1 MSNSKTP
8 FIGPRARLLAMT
20 ALSGLCAAGV
30 VLPAGDASA
39 AGFAIKEQSGAAQ
52 GNSFAGATAGAE
64 DVTYMFFNPA
74 GLTLQDENQV
84 GGVLSY
90 ILVKAETTD
99 ATSALGYIGDSSAQ
113 DAGGG
118 AFVPALYGM
127 WSLTP
132 DLKLGLG
139 INAPFGLKTEYS
151 QTWDGQLYAVES
163 DLHTININPTIAY
176 RLNDMISIGG
186 GLQIQKVDATLS
198 QMTDVGDGDPT
209 NGSYVGRLAETT
221 GDDWGYGLTLGLM
234 VEFSEATRLGLGYR
248 SQIKHTLEGDFTVAG
263 GQIDT
268 VTADLTTPDQVSAGL
283 YHEISDQFAVM
294 AELGWT
300 GWSSLDEVRIVGD
313 TVGVIGAETYNW
325 EDVWFFGVG
334 ANWQATEQLKLRTGI
349 AYDQSPIPEA
359 TRGPRIPGADR
370 TWVSAGIGYE
380 LSPNFVVDAAYT
392 HIFIEDSTVDTALL
406 TANYENSVDIIV
418 FQGVVKF

>member
-1 MSNSKTP
+1 MTHDKAQFSGLRGK
-8 FIGPRARLLAMT
+8 LLAMT
-20 ALSGLCAAGV
+20 ALSGLCAAMA
-30 VLPAGDASA
+30 LPAADAHA

-64 DVTYMFFNPA
+64 DVTYMFYNPA
-74 GLTLQDENQV
+74 SMALQDGNQA

-90 ILVKAETTD
+90 ILVKAETDD
-99 ATSALGYIGDSSAQ
+99 ATAVVPEISDGSTQ
-113 DAGGG
+113 DAGRG

-127 WSLTP
+127 WSVTP
-132 DLKLGLG
+132 DLKIGLG

-151 QTWDGQLYAVES
+151 QTWDGQLHAVES
-163 DLHTININPTIAY
+163 DLKTININPTIAY
-176 RLNDMISIGG
+176 RINDMVSIGA
-186 GLQIQKVDATLS
+186 GLQIQHADATLS
-198 QMTDVGDGDPT
+198 QMTDVGDGNPL
-209 NGSYVGRLAETT
+209 NGSYVGALAETT

-248 SQIKHTLEGDFTVAG
+248 SQIKHTLEGDFTVG
-263 GQIDT
+263 PRQVDT
-268 VTADLTTPDQVSAGL
+268 ITADLTTPDQVTAGF
-283 YHEISDQFAVM
+283 YHDLSDQFAVM
-294 AELGWT
+294 AEVGWT

-313 TVGVIGAETYNW
+313 NDGPIGTETYDW
-325 EDVWFFGVG
+325 EDVWFFGIG

-380 LSPNFVVDAAYT
+380 LSPNFVIDAAYT
-392 HIFIEDSTVDTALL
+392 HIFIDDSTVNAATF
-406 TANYENSVDIIV
+406 TANYENSVDIV
-418 FQGVVKF
+418 VLQGVVKF